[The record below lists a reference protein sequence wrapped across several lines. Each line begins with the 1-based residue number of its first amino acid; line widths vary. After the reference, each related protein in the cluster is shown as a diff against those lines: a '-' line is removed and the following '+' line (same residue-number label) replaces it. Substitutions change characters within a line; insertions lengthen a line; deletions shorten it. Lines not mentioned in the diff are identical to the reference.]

1 MQCER
6 VAGQAIFG
14 KGTLNQAHNAI
25 ASGATFRNVFI
36 LESRDWWSAVQP
48 DYDPTRDLVLTY
60 DLGLRRDVEALG
72 GTARYVDHL
81 CESTVMQEN
90 NFRTYRFFRDWH
102 LDEGGVDIFRYRD
115 IPFGF
120 SFRIEI
126 WNDFTFY
133 VRNRLCLEQLRA
145 IIHQTVIVGTSQK
158 YVHDVLHDMVIDFR
172 ILAKDNPSL
181 RGTYFF
187 PMHQWM
193 DEQLR
198 SRRLRHVIR
207 DIVVAVQGVAMSWY
221 DRLVECFSPK
231 MRIFVQEYHPTHELL
246 LRLQRQSGIRVVQ
259 GHFSATSGVMKFLRD
274 RPIPIYG
281 NVEKY
286 QLHAAEMI
294 EAFQRKRVAHLILST
309 GVDITD
315 AVNRVIERRIAS
327 VLPTMLRTLDCVI
340 RYLDKHPIQLEVLIA
355 NVGQVAMLVDSVAK
369 KRGIP
374 SYLIINGMQGRDYM
388 DEGKYAAIINSYSVS
403 IKEHYFR
410 GMDNI
415 VCLGDPRMDAYGQS
429 AYRTR
434 VINREE
440 PTITIG
446 AAASSN
452 VDLNSY
458 LAIEFEF
465 LHEVLQALYIIKKQG
480 VSLHV
485 VIKIRKVGFRRQ
497 YEQFV
502 QEYFPGLVD
511 EILDNVPIR
520 TVLEKTDF
528 FISIASQTL
537 LEASCLG
544 IPSLFYKDVSEV
556 VTEPPFDGNS
566 ELVTVSNVEDLV
578 TAITDFRAG
587 HERYDAFL
595 DRAVMEKYIGPLD
608 GGNLERNLN
617 FIYSL
622 LEQNKTEAVK

>member
-1 MQCER
+1 L
-6 VAGQAIFG
+6 VLTDG
-14 KGTLNQAHNAI
+14 LNQDYNII
-25 ASGATFRNVFI
+25 ASGAAFRNVFI

-48 DYDPTRDLVLTY
+48 DYDPALDLVLTY
-60 DLGLRRDVEALG
+60 DFGLRRDVETLG
-72 GTARYVDHL
+72 GTVRYVDHL
-81 CESTVMQEN
+81 CEPSVMQEN
-90 NFRTYRFFRDWH
+90 NFRMYRFFHDWH
-102 LDEGGVDIFRYRD
+102 LDADGDDIFCFREV
-115 IPFGF
+115 PFGF

-133 VRNRLCLEQLRA
+133 VRSRLCLEQLRT
-145 IIHQTVIVGTSQK
+145 IIYQTVIVGTSHEF
-158 YVHDVLHDMVIDFR
+158 VHEVLRDMGVAFR
-172 ILAKDNPSL
+172 MLAKGNPSL

-187 PMHQWM
+187 PMHRWM
-193 DEQLR
+193 SEQLR
-198 SRRLRHVIR
+198 SWRLRHVMR
-207 DIVVAVQGVAMSWY
+207 DIVVTLQGVAMSWY
-221 DRLVECFSPK
+221 DRLTEHISPK
-231 MRIFVQEYHPTHELL
+231 TRVFIQEYHPTHKLL
-246 LRLQRQSGIRVVQ
+246 LRLQRQPGIQVVQ
-259 GHFSATSGVMKFLRD
+259 GHFSATGGLMRLLRD

-286 QLHAAEMI
+286 RLHAAEMI
-294 EAFQRKRVAHLILST
+294 EAFQRKRVARLILST
-309 GVDITD
+309 GVDVTD

-327 VLPTMLRTLDCVI
+327 VLPTMLRALDCVI
-340 RYLDKHPIQLEVLIA
+340 RYLDKHPIRLEILIS

-369 KRGIP
+369 TRNIP
-374 SYLIINGMQGRDYM
+374 SYLIINGMQGRDYV
-388 DEGKYAAIINSYSVS
+388 DEGKYATIINSYSVS

-415 VCLGDPRMDAYGQS
+415 VCLGDPRMDAYKQKAS
-429 AYRTR
+429 RRR
-434 VINREE
+434 VINRNE

-446 AAASSN
+446 GAASSN

-465 LHEVLQALYIIKKQG
+465 LHDVLQALRIVKKQG
-480 VSLHV
+480 IALRV
-485 VIKIRKVGFRRQ
+485 VIKVRKIGFCGQ

-511 EILDNVPIR
+511 EIVDNVPMG

-556 VTEPPFDGNS
+556 ITEPPFDGHS
-566 ELVTVSNVEDLV
+566 ELVTVSNVDDLV
-578 TAITDFRAG
+578 KAITDFRSG

-595 DRAVMEKYIGPLD
+595 NKAVMEKYIGPLD

-617 FIYSL
+617 FIHSL
-622 LEQNKTEAVK
+622 LKQKKTEAV

>member
-72 GTARYVDHL
+72 GTVRYVDHL
-81 CESTVMQEN
+81 CESSVMQEN
-90 NFRTYRFFRDWH
+90 NFRMYRFFRDWH
-102 LDEGGVDIFRYRD
+102 LDGDGVDIFRYRD
-115 IPFGF
+115 VPFGF

-126 WNDFTFY
+126 FNDFTFY
-133 VRNRLCLEQLRA
+133 VRSRLCLEQLRT
-145 IIHQTVIVGTSQK
+145 ITYQSVIVGADQNL
-158 YVHDVLHDMVIDFR
+158 VHEVLHDMGVDFST
-172 ILAKDNPSL
+172 LDKSCPSL
-181 RGTYFF
+181 RETYFF

-207 DIVVAVQGVAMSWY
+207 DIVVTVQGITMSWY

-231 MRIFVQEYHPTHELL
+231 TRIFVQEYHPTHELL

-259 GHFSATSGVMKFLRD
+259 SHFSATSGVMKFLRD

-281 NVEKY
+281 SPEKY
-286 QLHAAEMI
+286 RSRAAGMI
-294 EAFQRKRVAHLILST
+294 EVFQQKRVARLMLSA
-309 GVDITD
+309 GVDVTD
-315 AVNRVIERRIAS
+315 AVNRVIERRIANL
-327 VLPTMLRTLDCVI
+327 LPATLRALDCVI
-340 RYLDKHPIQLEVLIA
+340 HYLDRHPIRLEVLTA
-355 NVGQVAMLVDSVAK
+355 NLGQVAMLVDSVAK
-369 KRGIP
+369 KRGTP
-374 SYLIINGMQGRDYM
+374 SYLIINGMLGRDYM
-388 DEGKYAAIINSYSVS
+388 DEGKYADVINSYSVS

-415 VCLGDPRMDAYGQS
+415 VCLGDPRMDVYGQNTPRS
-429 AYRTR
+429 RI
-434 VINREE
+434 INRDE

-497 YEQFV
+497 HEQFV

-511 EILDNVPIR
+511 EILDDVPIR
-520 TVLEKTDF
+520 AVLEKTDF

-544 IPSLFYKDVSEV
+544 VPVLFYKDVSEV
-556 VTEPPFDGNS
+556 VTEPPFDGHS
-566 ELVTVSNVEDLV
+566 ELVTVSNVDDLV
-578 TAITDFRAG
+578 KAITDFRAG
-587 HERYDAFL
+587 HKRYDAFL

-622 LEQNKTEAVK
+622 LEQNKAEAVK

>member
-1 MQCER
+1 MNQDQN
-6 VAGQAIFG
+6 VIAP
-14 KGTLNQAHNAI
+14 GTI
-25 ASGATFRNVFI
+25 FRNVFI
-36 LESRDWWSAVQP
+36 LESRDWWSSAQP
-48 DYDPTRDLVLTY
+48 DYDPALDLVLTY
-60 DLGLRRDVEALG
+60 DFGLRRDVEALG

-81 CESTVMQEN
+81 CESSVMQEN
-90 NFRTYRFFRDWH
+90 NFRMYRFFHDWH

-115 IPFGF
+115 VPFGF

-133 VRNRLCLEQLRA
+133 VRSRLCLEQLRT

-158 YVHDVLHDMVIDFR
+158 YVHEVLHDMEVDFR
-172 ILAKDNPSL
+172 VLAKGNFAL

-207 DIVVAVQGVAMSWY
+207 DIVVAVQGVATSWY

-246 LRLQRQSGIRVVQ
+246 QRLQRQPGIRVVQ

-281 NVEKY
+281 SLDKY
-286 QLHAAEMI
+286 RSHATEMI
-294 EAFQRKRVAHLILST
+294 EVFQRKRVARLILST

-315 AVNRVIERRIAS
+315 AVNRMIERRIECA
-327 VLPTMLRTLDCVI
+327 LPTMLRTLDCVI
-340 RYLDKHPIQLEVLIA
+340 RYLDKHPIRLEVLIA

-369 KRGIP
+369 NRGIP
-374 SYLIINGMQGRDYM
+374 SYLIINGMQGRDYV
-388 DEGKYAAIINSYSVS
+388 DEGKYATIINSYSAS

-410 GMDNI
+410 GMANI
-415 VCLGDPRMDAYGQS
+415 VCLGDPRMDVYKQNAS
-429 AYRTR
+429 RSR
-434 VINREE
+434 VINRSE

-446 AAASSN
+446 GAASSN

-465 LHEVLQALYIIKKQG
+465 IHDVLQALRIVKKQG
-480 VSLHV
+480 IALRV
-485 VIKIRKVGFRRQ
+485 VIKVRKIGFGGQ

-502 QEYFPGLVD
+502 HEYFPGLVD
-511 EILDNVPIR
+511 EIVDNVPMR

-556 VTEPPFDGNS
+556 VTEPPFDGHS
-566 ELVTVSNVEDLV
+566 ELVTVNNVGDLV
-578 TAITDFRAG
+578 KAITDFRSG

-595 DRAVMEKYIGPLD
+595 DRTVMEKYIGPLD

-617 FIYSL
+617 FIKGL
-622 LEQNKTEAVK
+622 LEQNKAETIK